1 MKTPRVFASLLLL
14 YVSLAIQ
21 GSAQVNTA
29 SLTGLVTDPTGAVI
43 PNASVMAKNNATTRE
58 QSTTTD
64 SSGYYT
70 FASLPV
76 GNYTI
81 SVEIQGFKRGVRDSI
96 NLEVGQKA
104 RIDFP
109 LEVGAVSQ
117 SVLVATAPPLLTT
130 QEATTGGVIES
141 RMISDLPLSARN
153 WDDLIGGVPGVQAD
167 RYTEQGGGTANGRT
181 GGANVHGVRSLQNN
195 FVLDGVDNNSIS
207 ENVQELT
214 TQVARPSVDSI
225 QEFKV
230 STNPYSAE
238 NGRSPGALVSV
249 TTKSGGNAFH
259 GTGYEFHRNR
269 VFDANNFFQNRA
281 GAPKPPHVQNQY
293 GGNISGPIYLP
304 HFGEGGPS
312 TYSLKNKAFF
322 FFNYEGTRVRKG
334 VTRLGNVPLPNE
346 IRGDFSAAAGT
357 ANRVTYATIFDRV
370 GDCQKKVP
378 SAFNANG
385 SFINNQIPAACLDPL
400 AQKVLGMLPAA
411 NIVPGSG
418 ALNVSNFLRAPGI
431 IDDTDSYTARVDVQ
445 ANSNNNVFVRY
456 TYSNRFRYLPGI
468 FGGIIDGTGSSA
480 NGRLFMQGQS
490 AAVGWTR
497 TIGPRV
503 VNEFRIGW
511 GRNNSHATQDPFGLN
526 TLAEFGFKG
535 VQDSPAYSGGIP
547 GLNISARGG
556 TVVLGGQSG
565 FDRLGSPDFLP
576 KSQVTNQF
584 QWSDTLNVSYG
595 AHQLK
600 FGVDLRAPMRN
611 IYLDVP
617 GLRGSFNFDGN
628 RTGIGVADFLLGY
641 PSGAQL
647 TNLAVVDSR
656 LKMISGFF
664 QDDWKITPKLTLN
677 LGLRY
682 DFATWPYEG
691 ANRLTNLDPTTGLKF
706 TPANSAFGKSLVKPD
721 KNNFAPR
728 LGMVYQF
735 TPKTLVRAGY
745 GRFYMLFERAGSEDQ
760 LALNLPYLVNNVVT
774 AATTSQTANNMRLVT
789 GFNLSLNPSAVDPTL
804 VRLRAVNPEAL
815 DSSIDQWNLGIQH
828 LLPGNMV
835 ATLDYVG
842 TKGTH
847 LSTLRNLNQ
856 PFLNSNGTIKNAV
869 INGTLQPVLPYPS
882 LGPIEYRD
890 NGGNSIYHGGEAT
903 LEKRFSRGLSFRAAY
918 TFSKSID
925 ESQEHL
931 AAGGTGSFTQNSY
944 NLGERRG
951 PSDFDI
957 RHHIV
962 AAYIYE
968 LPFGRGR
975 AYLNSG
981 AISQIVG
988 GWRVSGTGGWRTG
1001 RPFTVRAGNNDTTLG
1016 GPRGGGLISAFA
1028 DCLRDGTLSKSE
1040 RNIDRWFDATAYATP
1055 MALNPTTNTVQPR
1068 LGNCGRNTLR
1078 GPGLTSFDIALARTF
1093 EGFGEGRSLEIR
1105 WEMFNMFNTPQFGL
1119 PERNI
1124 NSSAVG
1130 RITALA
1136 GDPRLMQFAA
1146 RFSF

>member
-1 MKTPRVFASLLLL
+1 MKPLRVFAGLLFLF
-14 YVSLAIQ
+14 VSFTIQ
-21 GSAQVNTA
+21 ASAQVNTA

-43 PNASVMAKNNATTRE
+43 ANASVTAKNNATTLE
-58 QSTTTD
+58 QTTTTD

-81 SVEIQGFKRGVRDSI
+81 AVETQGFKRGVRDSI

-104 RIDFP
+104 RIDFA

-130 QEATTGGVIES
+130 QEATTGGVVEN

-153 WDDLIGGVPGVQAD
+153 WDDLLGGVPGVQAD

-214 TQVARPSVDSI
+214 TQIARPSVDSI

-259 GTGYEFHRNR
+259 GTLYEFHRNR

-281 GAPKPPHVQNQY
+281 GAPKPPHVQNQF
-293 GGNISGPIYLP
+293 GGNFSGPIYLP
-304 HFGEGGPS
+304 RFGEGGPS

-346 IRGDFSAAAGT
+346 IRGDFSAAAGA

-370 GDCQKKVP
+370 GDCRARVP
-378 SAFNANG
+378 SAFNPNG

-400 AQKVLGMLPAA
+400 AQKILGLLPAA

-418 ALNVSNFLRAPGI
+418 PLNISNFLRAPGI

-445 ANSNNNVFVRY
+445 PNANNNIFVRY
-456 TYSNRFRYLPGI
+456 TFSDRFRYLPGI
-468 FGGIIDGTGSSA
+468 FGGIIDGTSSSA
-480 NGRLFMQGQS
+480 NGRLFMGAQS

-497 TIGPRV
+497 TIGARI

-511 GRNNSHATQDPFGLN
+511 GRNNSRANQDPFGLN
-526 TLAEFGFKG
+526 TLAEFGFRG
-535 VQDSPAYSGGIP
+535 VQDSPVYSGGIS
-547 GLNISARGG
+547 GINISARGG

-584 QWSDTLNVSYG
+584 QWTDTLSVAYG

-600 FGVDLRAPMRN
+600 FGADLRGPMRN

-656 LKMISGFF
+656 LKMFSGFF
-664 QDDWKITPKLTLN
+664 QDDWKLTPKLTLN
-677 LGLRY
+677 LGVRY

-691 ANRLTNLDPTTGLKF
+691 ADRLTNLDPETGLRF
-706 TPANSAFGKSLVKPD
+706 TPANSNFGKSLVKPD

-728 LGMVYQF
+728 LGLVYQL
-735 TPKTLVRAGY
+735 TSQTVVRAGY

-760 LALNLPYLVNNVVT
+760 LALNLPYLVNNVVSEPDFTRT
-774 AATTSQTANNMRLVT
+774 AHGMRLVT
-789 GFNLSLNPSAVDPTL
+789 GFDLSLNPNAVDARL
-804 VRLRAVNPEAL
+804 VRLRAVNPESV
-815 DSSIDQWNLGIQH
+815 DPTVDQWNLGVQH

-835 ATLDYVG
+835 ATIDYVG

-856 PFLNSNGTIKNAV
+856 PFFNTNGTIRNAV
-869 INGTLQPVLPYPS
+869 INGTLQPVLPYPA

-903 LEKRFSRGLSFRAAY
+903 LEKRFSRGLSFRASY

-931 AAGGTGSFTQNSY
+931 AAGGTGSFTQNAY

-957 RHHIV
+957 KHRV
-962 AAYIYE
+962 AGAYIYE

-975 AYLNSG
+975 AYLKSG
-981 AISQIVG
+981 AISHIVG

-1001 RPFTVRAGNNDTTLG
+1001 RPFTVRAGTNDSTLG
-1016 GPRGGGLISAFA
+1016 GPRGGGLVSAFA

-1040 RNIDRWFDATAYATP
+1040 RNIDRWFDTTAYAQPT
-1055 MALNPTTNTVQPR
+1055 ALNPTNNKMEAR

-1078 GPGLTSFDIALARTF
+1078 GPGLTNFDIALARTF
-1093 EGFGEGRSLEIR
+1093 EYFGEGRSLEIR

-1119 PERNI
+1119 PERNF
-1124 NSSAVG
+1124 NNNAFG
-1130 RITALA
+1130 RITTLS